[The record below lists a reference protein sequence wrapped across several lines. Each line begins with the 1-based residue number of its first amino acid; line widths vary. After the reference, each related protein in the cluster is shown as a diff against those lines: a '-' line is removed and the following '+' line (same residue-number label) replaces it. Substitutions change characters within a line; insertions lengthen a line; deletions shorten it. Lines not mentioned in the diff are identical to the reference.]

1 MYFYNLLMHVPVLI
15 THNSLVL
22 NILSE
27 FFLSLIKTQL
37 FSLGRQTLSFPIPR
51 SDAIILKKS
60 ISADPKMSR
69 YAKRELR
76 MSFQPDLKT
85 IPW

>member
-27 FFLSLIKTQL
+27 FFLSFIKTQL
-37 FSLGRQTLSFPIPR
+37 FSLGRQTLSFPSKIGHHY
-51 SDAIILKKS
+51 IKKVNF
-60 ISADPKMSR
+60 SR
-69 YAKRELR
+69 PENVTLCKKELR